1 MPRHRAPHGCATQP
15 IVSTPTQRV
24 GSRRTRS
31 CCRLLMPALLSL
43 LMPAALAQAINV
55 VAPTLPP
62 RTAGGTPAAAAP
74 TAGAPVAAAVS
85 PAHGHAAG
93 AAPGHGAQGSVSPG
107 MSTGTAP
114 AYGSSPAHGATP
126 AYGSAPGYGGAPS
139 YGAPGAARA
148 PAAPS
153 SALAARGGYAP
164 SVGYGGAPPANDAAL
179 AAMPVARSSAAGACR
194 AEPSPDRQSVTLLG
208 ADALPRQH
216 VPLGEFRVQQV
227 IHSPDGRWAVALT
240 KLRGQPQFAALTLDL
255 ARCAAA
261 NTVDLPAAAEDARF
275 EADEAVLLLGGR
287 ERRVKLA
294 DARVR

>member
-1 MPRHRAPHGCATQP
+1 
-15 IVSTPTQRV
+15 
-24 GSRRTRS
+24 
-31 CCRLLMPALLSL
+31 MPALLSL
-43 LMPAALAQAINV
+43 LVPAALAQAINV

-62 RTAGGTPAAAAP
+62 RTAGGTPAAAAQ

-85 PAHGHAAG
+85 PAHGHPAG
-93 AAPGHGAQGSVSPG
+93 AAPGHGAQGSMSPG

-114 AYGSSPAHGATP
+114 AYGSAPAHGATP
-126 AYGSAPGYGGAPS
+126 AYGSAPGYGSAPS
-139 YGAPGAARA
+139 YGAAPAYGTPGHGSAPAYGGAPGAARA

-164 SVGYGGAPPANDAAL
+164 SAGYGSAPPTNDAAL